1 MEMGSRVRGHMVAS
15 LLKLYLGGG
24 SEVRLHLGKQ
34 PVKLA
39 IGRAVGLR
47 GGVGDGDRVVGV
59 IHDCGTGNRTRIT
72 LR

>member
-1 MEMGSRVRGHMVAS
+1 MYDQDGNAVSSRWQGLEMGSRVRGHMVAS

-47 GGVGDGDRVVGV
+47 GGVGDGDQVW
-59 IHDCGTGNRTRIT
+59 
-72 LR
+72 